1 MSDMRES
8 VSLGILLAASEII
21 ESVTMYRLHIFDR
34 SLPPNPCIIWMGAK
48 ALNCNNAS
56 TLVSDATS
64 AL

>member
-1 MSDMRES
+1 MRGS
-8 VSLGILLAASEII
+8 VSLGNLLAASEIV
-21 ESVTMYRLHIFDR
+21 ESVMMRRLYIFDR
-34 SLPPNPCIIWMGAK
+34 SLPPNPCIVWMGTK

>member
-1 MSDMRES
+1 MRGS
-8 VSLGILLAASEII
+8 VSLGNLLAASEIV
-21 ESVTMYRLHIFDR
+21 ESAMMRRLYIFDR
-34 SLPPNPCIIWMGAK
+34 SLPPNPCIVWMGIK